1 MGQDQGV
8 TRRAAIGMGA
18 AAAAATVIAANQVGA
33 AQGDPPQASKA
44 TITLAEAQK
53 LLDAAVAK
61 ATEIN
66 VPMYV
71 LVVDESGKEKA
82 SVRMD
87 GNALAAL
94 TLVPLKANTAIS
106 FRSPTHALAQSVAED
121 PVRLASL
128 TTAGGFTLLG
138 GGLPIRR
145 GDAVIGAIGVGGGS
159 PEQDITVA
167 QAALDALA
175 AG

>member
-18 AAAAATVIAANQVGA
+18 AAAAATVLVANQAGA
-33 AQGDPPQASKA
+33 AQADSADATKA
-44 TITLAEAQK
+44 TITLAEAQT

-106 FRSPTHALAQSVAED
+106 FRSPTHALGQSVAED

-159 PEQDITVA
+159 PEQDITVG
-167 QAALDALA
+167 QAALDAL
-175 AG
+175 GGG

>member
-18 AAAAATVIAANQVGA
+18 AAAAATVLMANQAG
-33 AQGDPPQASKA
+33 AQGEPTDATKA
-44 TITLAEAQK
+44 TITLAEAQT
-53 LLDAAVAK
+53 LLEAAVAK
-61 ATEIN
+61 AIEIG

-71 LVVDESGKEKA
+71 LVVDESGREKA
-82 SVRMD
+82 SLRMD

-106 FRSPTHALAQSVAED
+106 FRSPTHALGEGVAGD

-138 GGLPIRR
+138 GGLPIHR

-159 PEQDITVA
+159 PEQDVVVG
-167 QAALDALA
+167 QAALDAL
-175 AG
+175 GSG